1 MRERVATMLD
11 TVTPAV
17 LRLRRVTYPQKVC
30 ISVWTAPPCR
40 SKGVMQAKTCVE
52 VLDLSPGSRPP
63 RRGALQADPRV
74 VAGSIVAVTL
84 LRPLFLL
91 RYRAASAT
99 LSRRSGI
106 FFSLAG
112 TRSRPHSPKLA
123 VTSILRVW

>member
-52 VLDLSPGSRPP
+52 VLDLSPGSRAP
-63 RRGALQADPRV
+63 GEELF
-74 VAGSIVAVTL
+74 
-84 LRPLFLL
+84 RPI
-91 RYRAASAT
+91 RASSRAAS
-99 LSRRSGI
+99 
-106 FFSLAG
+106 
-112 TRSRPHSPKLA
+112 
-123 VTSILRVW
+123 